1 MALFLVTG
9 CYTAAAMKGMIAN
22 PSDREAATRPLVEA
36 SGGKMLSYYVTT
48 GESDFLMIVEAE
60 DESATLAALIV
71 AGASGTVSG
80 LKTARAYTS
89 GEFLTAQ
96 KSAAGIAAKF
106 QPAG

>member
-36 SGGKMLSYYVTT
+36 SGAKMLSYYVTT
-48 GESDFLMIVEAE
+48 GETDFQMVVEAE
-60 DESATLAALIV
+60 DGSATVAALIV

-80 LKTARAYTS
+80 LKTARLYTS
-89 GEFLTAQ
+89 HEFLTAQ
-96 KSAAGIAAKF
+96 KSAAAIAGKF
-106 QPAG
+106 KPAG

>member
-1 MALFLVTG
+1 MAQFVITG

-36 SGGKMLSYYVTT
+36 SGGKLLSYYVTT
-48 GESDFLMIVEAE
+48 GESDFLMIVDTE
-60 DESATLAALIV
+60 DGSDTLAALIV

-89 GEFLTAQ
+89 AEFLTAQ
-96 KSAAGIAAKF
+96 KKAAGIAAKF
-106 QPAG
+106 KPAG